1 MKDLL
6 LGVQVVVKTLN
17 LEISRC
23 RLAKSSTT
31 VRAARA
37 ARLFFLIYRIKSLFP
52 GVVVAVA
59 VVVALIS
66 FSIQTALSAYYNSLG
81 TTVSYKR
88 HCFSKTINPQGHY
101 TAASRHITYFPFSS
115 QSHMLRK
122 LDNRRQ
128 SWQATVSK
136 HWNM

>member
-23 RLAKSSTT
+23 RLAKNSTT
-31 VRAARA
+31 VRAAR
-37 ARLFFLIYRIKSLFP
+37 LFFLVYPIKSLFP

-59 VVVALIS
+59 VVLRFPPTI
-66 FSIQTALSAYYNSLG
+66 TKSLG

-101 TAASRHITYFPFSS
+101 TAASRHVTYFPFRS

-128 SWQATVSK
+128 SWQATVSE
-136 HWNM
+136 HLNM